1 MDTPRLLQ
9 SLWRFLPPSPGFCL
23 EKSYPLERWG
33 LGFSRITNLPNG
45 ARHRPS
51 RLPCPL
57 GWAGRCL
64 VEGQGFLPWDFC
76 QRVWSTQA
84 DCTKVSRQKAI
95 IKPAETFRPKKFMY
109 GLYQSKISKTKN
121 SSERMIPPWAR
132 RDKHLITLRHLPK
145 VKTVYDFMLRF
156 VGMVDH
162 LVVQRHEG
170 GVAAV

>member
-1 MDTPRLLQ
+1 M
-9 SLWRFLPPSPGFCL
+9 GV
-23 EKSYPLERWG
+23 
-33 LGFSRITNLPNG
+33 RIFPYNKT
-45 ARHRPS
+45 
-51 RLPCPL
+51 CPTVRVTVP
-57 GWAGRCL
+57 AVCPA
-64 VEGQGFLPWDFC
+64 PWDE
-76 QRVWSTQA
+76 QAGVWWKGRVSSLGISAKVWSTQA

-95 IKPAETFRPKKFMY
+95 IKPVETFRPKKFMY